1 MHLTDGHS
9 PLLCLCNSYMC
20 RSICLDVLVSH
31 RLVFKVACDG
41 LLLIP
46 EWMDVIGMRAHSGL
60 TSDRH
65 CNEWCFILLL

>member
-1 MHLTDGHS
+1 M
-9 PLLCLCNSYMC
+9 
-20 RSICLDVLVSH
+20 
-31 RLVFKVACDG
+31 FKVACDG

-46 EWMDVIGMRAHSGL
+46 EWMDVIVMRAHSGL